1 MIRSLLPKGL
11 ASLPRNVPGNQCNQR
26 EIPRIG
32 EAMSPQTAVANRP
45 CRSQSPLHAWQPRA
59 KTASHIC
66 TRYGSKTQTKCQVR
80 FGQVAIERQQGL
92 GRHRTNGSVNFNH
105 GNMRCSLPAI
115 DRNPHP
121 GSKMLSLMAR
131 LVELSSS
138 RPASLV

>member
-1 MIRSLLPKGL
+1 MIRSLLPEGL

-32 EAMSPQTAVANRP
+32 EAMLPQTAVANRP

-59 KTASHIC
+59 KPLRTSAHH
-66 TRYGSKTQTKCQVR
+66 GSKTQTKCQVR

-92 GRHRTNGSVNFNH
+92 GRRRTNDSVNFNH
-105 GNMRCSLPAI
+105 GKMRCSLPAI

-131 LVELSSS
+131 LVELSAS